1 MPAKAD
7 IQSYLKTLDSRL
19 RENDAKGRFKAF
31 YETINVGRSIF
42 IFKRNPAPHNC
53 YLRMPPKQISAN
65 RAMPLT

>member
-42 IFKRNPAPHNC
+42 NIH
-53 YLRMPPKQISAN
+53 L
-65 RAMPLT
+65 